1 MQQPRWVD
9 AAAVRRIVSPDR
21 ARRLIRCA
29 AFADG
34 LDPASDPAR
43 MVAGVADGQL
53 LVMPAT
59 KGRVAGVKV
68 VSVAPGNPA
77 RGLERIQAL
86 YILLDA
92 DTLTPSVLIDGT
104 AVTSL
109 RTPAVSAVA
118 MDALAPAEVGSAVI
132 FGSGPQALGH
142 AEALLA
148 IRQTSS
154 VTVVGRR
161 GDPARATAQ
170 RISGLATTHRL
181 STRGITVDDPQVEAA
196 VREAQ
201 VVVTATSAATPVL
214 DDDWVADGACVV
226 AIGSHEPHRREL
238 GSGLLGRSLV
248 VVEDIGTAH
257 REAGDVI
264 LAAAQ
269 GALDWADVRTLADL
283 VLGRVERAERPAQRL
298 QERRHGLAGPSSSPS
313 TSPARS
319 GGGGDDG
326 VDRAGAVVEGD
337 DVLRS
342 VGLGGPRPSG
352 ARGRRCRATHAPAT
366 TSFTGRDVT
375 GGRVRWSG
383 RSGAGSST
391 PRSVPCR
398 CSSAAVLASA

>member
-9 AAAVRRIVSPDR
+9 AATVRRIVSPDR
-21 ARRLIRCA
+21 ARRLIRREL
-29 AFADG
+29 ADG

-43 MVAGVADGQL
+43 MVAGVGDGQL
-53 LVMPAT
+53 LVMPST
-59 KGRVAGVKV
+59 KGRSAGVKV

-77 RGLERIQAL
+77 RGLDRIQAL

-148 IRQTSS
+148 IRHTSS
-154 VTVVGRR
+154 VTVIGRR
-161 GDPARATAQ
+161 GDAARATAQ

-181 STRGITVDDPQVEAA
+181 SARGITVDDPTVEAA

-214 DDDWVADGACVV
+214 GDDWVADGACVV
-226 AIGSHEPHRREL
+226 AIGSHEPYRREL

-248 VVEDIGTAH
+248 VVEDIATAH

-264 LAAAQ
+264 LAAAR
-269 GALDWADVRTLADL
+269 GALDWGDVHTLADL
-283 VLGRVERAERPAQRL
+283 VLGRIERASDRPN
-298 QERRHGLAGPSSSPS
+298 
-313 TSPARS
+313 
-319 GGGGDDG
+319 
-326 VDRAGAVVEGD
+326 VFK
-337 DVLRS
+337 S
-342 VGLGGPRPSG
+342 VGMAWQDLVIAEHLARP
-352 ARGRRCRATHAPAT
+352 
-366 TSFTGRDVT
+366 
-375 GGRVRWSG
+375 
-383 RSGAGSST
+383 
-391 PRSVPCR
+391 
-398 CSSAAVLASA
+398 

>member
-9 AAAVRRIVSPDR
+9 ATEVRRIVSPDR
-21 ARRLIRCA
+21 ARRLIRCEL
-29 AFADG
+29 ADG
-34 LDPASDPAR
+34 FDPASDPAR
-43 MVAGVADGQL
+43 VVAGVGDGQL

-59 KGRVAGVKV
+59 KGRSAGVKV

-86 YILLDA
+86 YVLLDA

-118 MDALAPAEVGSAVI
+118 MDALAPDEVGSAVI

-148 IRQTSS
+148 IRHTSS

-161 GDPARATAQ
+161 GDAARATAQ

-181 STRGITVDDPQVEAA
+181 STRGITVGDPQVEAA

-269 GALDWADVRTLADL
+269 GALDWAAVHTLADL
-283 VLGRVERAERPAQRL
+283 VLGRVERASDRPN
-298 QERRHGLAGPSSSPS
+298 
-313 TSPARS
+313 
-319 GGGGDDG
+319 
-326 VDRAGAVVEGD
+326 VFK
-337 DVLRS
+337 S
-342 VGLGGPRPSG
+342 VGMAWQDLVIAEHLARP
-352 ARGRRCRATHAPAT
+352 
-366 TSFTGRDVT
+366 
-375 GGRVRWSG
+375 
-383 RSGAGSST
+383 
-391 PRSVPCR
+391 
-398 CSSAAVLASA
+398 

>member
-9 AAAVRRIVSPDR
+9 AATVRRNLSPDR
-21 ARRLIRCA
+21 ARRLIRRQL
-29 AFADG
+29 ADG
-34 LDPASDPAR
+34 FDPASDPAR
-43 MVAGVADGQL
+43 LSAPVSNGQL
-53 LVMPAT
+53 LIMPAT
-59 KGRVAGVKV
+59 TGRSAGVKV

-77 RGLERIQAL
+77 RGLDRIQAVYVL
-86 YILLDA
+86 MDA

-104 AVTSL
+104 ALTSL

-118 MDALAPAEVGSAVI
+118 MDALAPAEVGSAVV

-148 IRQTSS
+148 IRHTSS

-161 GDPARATAQ
+161 GEAARATAQ
-170 RISGLATTHRL
+170 RISGLATSHRL
-181 STRGITVDDPQVEAA
+181 TTRGLTVDDPQVESA

-264 LAAAQ
+264 LAAED
-269 GALDWADVRTLADL
+269 GALDWADVHTLQDL
-283 VLGRVERAERPAQRL
+283 VLGRVERATDRPN
-298 QERRHGLAGPSSSPS
+298 
-313 TSPARS
+313 
-319 GGGGDDG
+319 
-326 VDRAGAVVEGD
+326 VFK
-337 DVLRS
+337 S
-342 VGLGGPRPSG
+342 VGMAWQDLVVAEQVARP
-352 ARGRRCRATHAPAT
+352 
-366 TSFTGRDVT
+366 
-375 GGRVRWSG
+375 
-383 RSGAGSST
+383 
-391 PRSVPCR
+391 
-398 CSSAAVLASA
+398 